1 MYGNTGD
8 TYVQIKKLCLD
19 GLLLDKVGEEFKIG
33 EYYSTPHG
41 FTALNHGGCL
51 LYVPDNI
58 FEEHFVRWGV
68 YKQYY
73 RLGDIISINA
83 NGNLGDYSI
92 EGIEGDSHYVTLRLE
107 KN

>member
-19 GLLLDKVGEEFKIG
+19 GLLLDKVGEECDILP
-33 EYYSTPHG
+33 TPHG
-41 FTALNHGGCL
+41 FTALNYGGCL
-51 LYVPDNI
+51 LYIPDNI
-58 FEEHFVRWGV
+58 FEEHFVRWEV

-73 RLGDIISINA
+73 CLGDIISINA

-92 EGIEGDSHYVTLRLE
+92 KGIEGDSHYVTLRLE